1 MWTEIFLWNCWTSFL
16 ICRASRLWWATT
28 RLYPSTQLGVT
39 FTATTKAPTSLSWTS
54 THSKHDQGLTSTK
67 HSEHSGSLG
76 SLNCNQGQ
84 EGTAFLPTDYY
95 ELLTHTKQHTLQKS
109 ETGHFVHEQKHIP
122 SWRYRAWIWNWKL
135 TFSATVHILISTMKG
150 IWSPSH

>member
-1 MWTEIFLWNCWTSFL
+1 MWTEKLLWNCWTSFL

-76 SLNCNQGQ
+76 SLNCNQGPG
-84 EGTAFLPTDYY
+84 GTAFLPTDYY
-95 ELLTHTKQHTLQKS
+95 ELLTTQNNTPSKS
-109 ETGHFVHEQKHIP
+109 LKPVTSYMSKSYIP